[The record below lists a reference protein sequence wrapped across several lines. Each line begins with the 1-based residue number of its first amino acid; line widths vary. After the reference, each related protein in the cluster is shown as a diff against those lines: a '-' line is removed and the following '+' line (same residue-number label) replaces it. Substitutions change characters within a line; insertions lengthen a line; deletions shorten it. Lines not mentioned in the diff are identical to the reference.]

1 MPAWRVTMD
10 MTCMHPADTMQTTVY
25 TIGHSSHPIDRF
37 VWLLRHNDIAVVVD
51 VRSIPASRHNPQYN
65 RDTLRRSL
73 GAAGITY
80 IHMGEA
86 LGAMTDDPTL
96 MENGRVSFARIV
108 ASRPFIVALSRLTE
122 TAKKHRIA
130 MMCAEKDPLS
140 CHRTILVSHQLEK
153 AGGTVEHILENGS
166 LEHHDSTM
174 TRLFKATKTPEEDM
188 FLSREDLIGQAV
200 AIWEEK
206 MLGRRN

>member
-1 MPAWRVTMD
+1 MD
-10 MTCMHPADTMQTTVY
+10 MTCIHPADTMRTTVY

-37 VWLLRHNDIAVVVD
+37 VWLLRHNDIAVVAD

-73 GAAGITY
+73 SAAGITY

-86 LGAMTDDPTL
+86 LGALTDDPAL
-96 MENGRVSFARIV
+96 MENGRVSFARIA
-108 ASRPFIVALSRLTE
+108 ASRPFITALFRLAE
-122 TAKKHRIA
+122 TAQKHRIA

-140 CHRTILVSHQLEK
+140 CHRTILVSRQLEK
-153 AGGTVEHILENGS
+153 VGITIEHILEDGS

-174 TRLFKATKTPEEDM
+174 TRLLRATHTPEEDM
-188 FLSREDLIGQAV
+188 FLSREDLIGQAI

-206 MLGRRN
+206 MLGKRNQFS